1 MELLVFY
8 AALGL
13 ISLLAIVLRW
23 KVLRR
28 YWERDE
34 TRSTDLIQAL
44 IVLLLLIV
52 VGAVMATNGVTIW
65 GIVLYS
71 MLLAYFFLGIG
82 GRT

>member
-34 TRSTDLIQAL
+34 TRSTD
-44 IVLLLLIV
+44 
-52 VGAVMATNGVTIW
+52 
-65 GIVLYS
+65 
-71 MLLAYFFLGIG
+71 
-82 GRT
+82 